1 MPSIAQG
8 ARFDFGRLTKA
19 TPAAALIIG
28 AIALYLPIWVGFAED
43 AWRRDENAH
52 ALVIMAIVVGAASSR
67 VMNENFSLERAL
79 EEQSVGFL
87 LLAIGLSVAFI
98 GVASETEIFT
108 SASQS
113 VVATGVVVAL
123 LGWRGLKRL
132 WFPLAM
138 TLYLII
144 WPGWALDALTAPLKS
159 FVSKVVSE
167 TLFAAGLPIA
177 HSGAVISAGP
187 YQLLVA
193 DACSGLNS
201 LIALTAIG
209 AVYLY
214 AAKRGDWRVN
224 ATVLASLIPIAIAAN
239 VLRVAALVLI
249 TYFLG
254 YDAGQGFLHDGAG
267 LLMFAAA
274 LGLVFLIDALAA
286 LVFLKRSRGPK

>member
-8 ARFDFGRLTKA
+8 VRLDFGRLSKA
-19 TPAAALIIG
+19 APAAALIIG
-28 AIALYLPIWVGFAED
+28 AIVLYLPIWVGFAED

-52 ALVIMAIVVGAASSR
+52 ALVIMAIVVGAAASR
-67 VMNENFSLERAL
+67 LMIESFSFERTL

-87 LLAIGLSVAFI
+87 LLAIGLALAFI

-108 SASQS
+108 SASQG
-113 VVATGVVVAL
+113 VVATGAVVAL

-132 WFPLAM
+132 WFPLVM

-159 FVSKVVSE
+159 FVSKMVSD

-193 DACSGLNS
+193 DACSGFNS

-224 ATVLASLIPIAIAAN
+224 VVVLASLIPIAIAAN

-286 LVFLKRSRGPK
+286 LVFLKRSRGSK